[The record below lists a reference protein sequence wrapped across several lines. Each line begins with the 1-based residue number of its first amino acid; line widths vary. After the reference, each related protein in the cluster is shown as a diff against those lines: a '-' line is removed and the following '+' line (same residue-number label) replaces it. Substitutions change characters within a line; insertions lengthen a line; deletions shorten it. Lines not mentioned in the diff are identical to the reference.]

1 MSTAS
6 TRLKLR
12 YFGWV
17 RERVGRSEEEIVVP
31 HGSTSSIAD
40 LVAWLSSTAPEYEV
54 LSLNAVRVAVD
65 RSHAPRNASING
77 AAEIAFF
84 PPVTGG

>member
-1 MSTAS
+1 MSTAL

-17 RERVGRSEEEIVVP
+17 RERLGRSEEEIAVP
-31 HGSTSSIAD
+31 QDANSITD

-54 LSLNAVRVAVD
+54 LTLNVVRVAVD
-65 RSHAPRNASING
+65 RSHALRNASING
-77 AAEIAFF
+77 AAEVAFF